1 MTTATLP
8 QHSSPRPDGVN
19 HPAGTSGHQQ
29 SPVPLWWRDL
39 SAALGWFLV
48 LFVVALWVA
57 GGGLTAFGSV
67 GEALTNVGRLTGLLA
82 SVLLLIQVFLTAR
95 IPFVEQSWGQD
106 ELVRAHRIV
115 GFSSFNLML
124 AHIVLIIVGYNAGTG
139 VGFIGTFVDEVIHSP
154 GMLLALAGTLA
165 LVMVVVTSLRRARAR
180 LRYESWHLL
189 HLYAYLG
196 AGLALPHQLW
206 TGGDFVDS
214 PVATAFWWGAYAASL
229 VAVITFRLLVPLV
242 RTRRHRIVVA
252 DVVAESPDVT
262 SVVMT
267 GRQLDRLPVRAGQFF
282 TWRFRDGK
290 GWTRGNPYSLSA
302 APDGRSLRITAA
314 AVGDGS
320 SRLARLQPGTRVL
333 IEGPYGRL
341 HAGVRTTERSLLI
354 GAGIGIA
361 PLRAL
366 LEDLPG
372 GSDTVLVYRVGSE
385 QDIVL
390 RQELADLAAAKG
402 ARVVTVVGHRVP
414 GRTTWLPSQA
424 SHLDDAEALRQIVP
438 DVADRDV
445 FVCGAPP
452 WMDAVVAAARQCG
465 VPNTAIHR
473 ERFAW

>member
-1 MTTATLP
+1 MTTTTLP
-8 QHSSPRPDGVN
+8 QPPSPRPERD
-19 HPAGTSGHQQ
+19 HSAGRPRHRSA
-29 SPVPLWWRDL
+29 PVPLWWRDL
-39 SAALGWFLV
+39 SAGLGWFLV

-67 GEALTNVGRLTGLLA
+67 GQALTNVGRLTGLLA
-82 SVLLLIQVFLTAR
+82 SVLLLIQVFLIAR
-95 IPFVEQSWGQD
+95 VPFVEQSWGQD

-115 GFSSFNLML
+115 GFSSFTLMV
-124 AHIVLIIVGYNAGTG
+124 AHVVLTTAGYNAGTG
-139 VGFIGTFVDEVIHSP
+139 LGFVGTFVDEVIHSP
-154 GMLLALAGTLA
+154 GMLLALAGTVA
-165 LVMVVVTSLRRARAR
+165 LGLVVVTSLRRARAR

-206 TGGDFVDS
+206 TGADFLDS

-229 VAVITFRLLVPLV
+229 VAVISFRVVVPLV
-242 RTRRHRIVVA
+242 RTRRHQLVVA

-267 GRQLDRLPVRAGQFF
+267 GRRLDRLPVRAGQFF
-282 TWRFRDGK
+282 TWRFRDGH

-314 AVGDGS
+314 ADGDGS
-320 SRLARLQPGTRVL
+320 SRLAELDAGTRVL

-341 HAGVRTTERSLLI
+341 HAGVRTRERSLLI

-385 QDIVL
+385 QDLVL
-390 RQELADLAAAKG
+390 RQELVDLAVAKS

-414 GRTTWLPSQA
+414 GRTTWLPAQA
-424 SHLDDAEALRQIVP
+424 SHLDDAEALRQLVP

-445 FVCGAPP
+445 FVCGAPQ

-465 VPNTAIHR
+465 VPGTSVHR